1 MTMTEQRS
9 GRAPGEGE
17 RPGAGPSGG
26 AGQQGGTGQHGGS
39 GQAVRL
45 QVRLTPESSVPG
57 FYARVSGGRLDMPI
71 EFSDKGA
78 FLRFLQR
85 VAESGPGLK

>member
-9 GRAPGEGE
+9 GREPGEGE
-17 RPGAGPSGG
+17 HSGAVQSGG
-26 AGQQGGTGQHGGS
+26 AGPHGGT

-71 EFSDKGA
+71 EFSDKVA

-85 VAESGPGLK
+85 MAESGPGLK